1 MAKGHD
7 NAEQTSKFILLRYG
21 NTLLESKVNLS
32 SSQPG
37 HLRKGFSNRISHSR
51 LCTHLWLFLS
61 DHKHALPSA
70 FPFHRPTRHF
80 EKMSN
85 CTYEYSDCSSQ
96 TSRECHQKGKV
107 QRDDGCKKTNLEV
120 VLGYFLEGLPFL
132 SYRVLHRTNTA
143 AYSANLEQ
151 VH

>member
-1 MAKGHD
+1 MTTPSQHRNHFVTIWKYS
-7 NAEQTSKFILLRYG
+7 TK
-21 NTLLESKVNLS
+21 SKVNLS

-37 HLRKGFSNRISHSR
+37 HLGKGCRNRVSHTR
-51 LCTHLWLFLS
+51 VCTHLLLFFS
-61 DHKHALPSA
+61 DRKHALPSA

-132 SYRVLHRTNTA
+132 SYRVVHRTNTA